1 MVKQLKKKLRKA
13 IGHNEMTHKC
23 EGILRVR
30 GFKKNLTRFFLDDL
44 LTMRTFNEPNKLEL
58 NDRGDIIYSDTE
70 LPHCCWIR
78 RTWGGIICF
87 KKIPLSQFKDE
98 DPITLY
104 FDVRFESE
112 VHPIQLQMIC
122 KMYGIDMRVHV
133 FKETDEFEQ
142 EIEIL
147 NGKVIKD
154 VEMTADGDVL
164 YNIHQTLEG

>member
-1 MVKQLKKKLRKA
+1 MINQ
-13 IGHNEMTHKC
+13 C
-23 EGILRVR
+23 DGILRVR
-30 GFKKNLTRFFLDDL
+30 GFKKNLTRFFLDGL
-44 LTMRTFNEPNKLEL
+44 LTMRTFTYEQNKLEL

-122 KMYGIDMRVHV
+122 KKYGIDMRVHV
-133 FKETDEFEQ
+133 FEQNDEFEQ

-154 VEMTADGDVL
+154 VEITYDGDVL
-164 YNIHQTLEG
+164 NNIHQVLGE

>member
-1 MVKQLKKKLRKA
+1 
-13 IGHNEMTHKC
+13 MTDKYD
-23 EGILRVR
+23 GILRVR
-30 GFKKNLTRFFLDDL
+30 GFKKNLTRFFLDGL
-44 LTMRTFNEPNKLEL
+44 LTMRDFTYEKNELEL
-58 NDRGDIIYSDTE
+58 NDHGDIIYSDTK
-70 LPHCCWIR
+70 LPRYCLIR
-78 RTWGGIICF
+78 RTWGGSISF

-104 FDVRFESE
+104 FDAHFQNE